1 MRTFVEQLSN
11 YATYHRDRRNIV
23 THFIGV
29 PMIVLAV
36 CVLLSRP
43 SVAVDGP
50 SFNLVL
56 NLAWIVAVAICVY
69 YLALNLR
76 YGIVMTVQMALL
88 VWLGGKLAGVSIAM
102 WLGAGIG
109 LFVVGWVIQFIG
121 HYYEGRKPAFVDD
134 IVGLAIGPLFVTVEA
149 AFLLGLS
156 KDLKQSIEARAGPT
170 HWGREG
176 AQAA

>member
-1 MRTFVEQLSN
+1 MRTFVDELSN
-11 YATYHRDRRNIV
+11 YATYHRDRRNIA

-29 PMIVLAV
+29 PMIVFAV

-43 SVAVDGP
+43 GFELGGLALGP
-50 SFNLVL
+50 
-56 NLAWIVAVAICVY
+56 AWIVAGALCVY
-69 YLALNLR
+69 YLLLNLT
-76 YGIVMTVQMALL
+76 YGIVMTLLLALL
-88 VWLGGKLAGVSIAM
+88 VWLGGQLAATSTSM

-109 LFVVGWVIQFIG
+109 LFVLGWAIQFLG
-121 HYYEGRKPAFVDD
+121 HLYEGRKPAFVDD

-156 KDLKQSIEARAGPT
+156 KALKQSIESRVGPT
-170 HWGREG
+170 HWGSHG